1 MARHVRH
8 PKRLASGMGVY
19 LTLVALTPWDT
30 LGPLVTCISFETV
43 GDVGAF
49 VTVLGIFVWRA
60 LLAAFA
66 MVLREHSLSHLFA
79 ASIVMTRRRVVDIP
93 NLQFIDIV
101 KLPFHATT

>member
-19 LTLVALTPWDT
+19 LTLLALTPWDT
-30 LGPLVTCISFETV
+30 LGPLVTFIPFETV

-49 VTVLGIFVWRA
+49 VTFVLGIFVWRV

-66 MVLREHSLSHLFA
+66 MVLR
-79 ASIVMTRRRVVDIP
+79 
-93 NLQFIDIV
+93 
-101 KLPFHATT
+101 